1 MSSRVRRL
9 WVVISLAA
17 AVAAWGGA
25 LQAEPPDRDI
35 TQPGSVII
43 SEVSGNLWAL
53 DLESNTVALIH
64 DQGPC
69 CPFDIQYR
77 RPFELVVANLSGSVQ
92 LFNLLTH
99 QLTTLAAGPDV
110 GNPIGVTVV
119 PGDGYYLTDHFGPP
133 RVVRYDPRTQA
144 VQEVVSFNSGGPV
157 DGIAHEASGSL
168 IVTSHG
174 GLVRRV
180 FPRTGQ
186 SEVVTE
192 IPGYSLNGIAIT
204 PRGTA
209 IIASHEPGAVF
220 EVDLRTGAYDL
231 LVGEGPLR
239 DPEDVAIDHQGNI
252 YILDSSFEHGGA
264 DFVPGIYL
272 LRAGSSAVEA
282 LYTGAPFGDI
292 VDLLL
297 TPFDGHR

>member
-1 MSSRVRRL
+1 MHRL
-9 WVVISLAA
+9 MVFFYLV
-17 AVAAWGGA
+17 AVATALETV

-35 TQPGSVII
+35 TQPGSLII
-43 SEVSGNLWAL
+43 SEASGNLWAL
-53 DLESNTVALIH
+53 DLENNTVALIH

-77 RPFELVVANLSGSVQ
+77 RPFELVVANLAGSVQ

-99 QLTTLAAGPDV
+99 QLTTLATGPDV
-110 GNPIGVTVV
+110 GSPIGVTVV

-133 RVVRYDPRTQA
+133 RVVRYDPKTET
-144 VQEVVSFNSGGPV
+144 VEEVALIPGGTI
-157 DGIAHEASGSL
+157 DGIAHEASGTL
-168 IVTSHG
+168 IVTSHDG
-174 GLVRRV
+174 VVRRV

-186 SEVVTE
+186 SEIVTV
-192 IPGYSLNGIAIT
+192 IPGYTLNGIAIT

-220 EVDLRTGAYDL
+220 EVNLRTGAYEL
-231 LVGEGPLR
+231 LAGEGPLR
-239 DPEDVAIDHQGNI
+239 DPEDVAIDNRGNI
-252 YILDSSFEHGGA
+252 YILDSSFEHGGP

-272 LRAGSSAVEA
+272 LRAGSSEVEA